1 MVITVSAISGV
12 VDSLPKKLQ
21 QLEQEQSFALSYTDH
36 QSIGRL
42 KDELELIRGAFEQY
56 STLESPTEFT
66 RQWVQKVR
74 EVAYDIEEFIDRYT
88 NGVGNAK
95 SNKQVS
101 SGGTLSR
108 LTGYVRARMNWGR
121 ARRRSISDEL
131 KLQQER
137 LHVQI
142 LEKPGIMT
150 SSTLRPG
157 EYSRPTTTTAEL
169 QLASSPLL
177 VGMEESMEQLS
188 KMVMDDDRPTAVD
201 VKVISIVGMAGAGK
215 TTLAR
220 QVYRHLGERYGFYCR
235 AFVSVG
241 RRRADD
247 LYMVLKDV
255 IFNLAGGDNGGQ
267 DAVDD
272 TDELK
277 LKAIIAERLQHK
289 RYFIVLDDLWSNE
302 DWGEIRSCFPNN
314 NLGSRIVTTTRIEAV
329 AKACCSSPIDSVF
342 KIPLLNE
349 SDSETLFFARTF
361 GSKNDC
367 PSNLMDVSMHI
378 LRKCRGLPLAIV
390 NIADGLIDKPSEWE
404 KYELDMQ
411 SKLYINGMKEVFD
424 PSYNDIPP
432 HLKTCLLYLTIFPEN
447 YEIRRQRLIRRWIA
461 EGFIDE
467 QRGINKE
474 QVATDY
480 FNGLINRNLVQ
491 PGQVDYDGN
500 ARSCRVHP
508 VMHDFLVCKSME
520 ENFVTLVHP
529 GGLQDHTP
537 YNGAIRWLSVHGK
550 AKENQGRE
558 HNESADLSHTRS
570 LSLFGDVSPMP
581 QLKKMEML
589 RVLDLED
596 CQSSLD
602 RSLDVL
608 PMLFLLR
615 YLSLR
620 GTDASRLPSA
630 IGALHHLE
638 TIDIRR
644 TRIQVLPPSI
654 VQLHKLVYLLAGMIS
669 LPRGVGKLKALQT
682 LSYADIKKS
691 DMSAVQ
697 ELGDL
702 TNLVKLAIFCS
713 QESRNSL
720 LPVLQKLA
728 GHSLRSLV
736 VAGRSG
742 CWMDSSHS
750 LPTPPRFS
758 LQRFQ
763 IDDSVLN
770 TIPKVVASSSVNL
783 VEMDISFQ
791 QLSAQG
797 LRVLE
802 SIQSLLRLCL
812 CLMFV
817 QEEQFV
823 FQNDG
828 FPNLK
833 ELCFRCRDLPSITFT
848 SGALPMLKQLELNFQ
863 ECSSSEEPIVSGIE
877 YLTSLMHAVVAFP
890 REDVGTK
897 VVSDVRKAALVHP
910 NNPDVFVKTGK
921 ELSSVSS
928 SSDFEELD
936 RVPHKNVK
944 STVSIEPDNN
954 SRSLFVNLTVH
965 MVSYSVV
972 NQSGDVFG
980 LFSVLL
986 LFIYLQMLLSDRG
999 RFKGQHIYLDT
1010 GVSLV
1015 IAYALLLGI
1024 NLQYCI
1030 LVPFPICLVLFIAYL
1045 RNEILVKGKLQKD
1058 RKMTEETEKIG
1069 GHSRSM
1075 DDVGKDRKKIEE
1087 HVIAAAIP
1095 YCMLSAS
1102 VLYGDGSPVLSHFLI
1117 FSCCALG
1124 TLALMYSRL
1133 ADEVSPAL
1141 KPAQEY
1147 VQMAYMV
1154 MLFITIHTVAAEHL
1168 GEVTALVCMP
1178 ELIAGLVWFSTLLQS
1193 GHSNRAVDQVTS
1205 YKYGFIFIPLGAVLA
1220 GLTSIYGYGYEGGLT
1235 EGTVA
1240 CGAAGCMPYLS
1251 VWMISRWP
1259 GSIPASDTATQLL
1272 KFLAN
1277 ICLTGACLMLL
1288 AVLAEKTP
1296 AYRLFGVGDP
1306 SVKYLVPFAICLIAF
1321 IAYLPNEIWVKGKLQ
1336 KDRKISKETK
1346 KTGGISRSLDDMGKD
1361 TLKIIEEHATATVIP
1376 SCMLSALILY
1386 GHGSSLLSYFLG
1398 LSCCVLGLALIV
1410 FTFAIEYPALAPG
1423 YFSKQKLVQ
1432 EYIKMAYLVMLFI
1445 TVHTVAAEYLG
1456 EVTALICMPELIA
1469 GLLWFSTLLRS
1480 GHSNKAVDEAT
1491 SYKYGFISI
1500 PLGAILAAGLTST
1513 YGYEA
1518 TVACGVA
1525 GCMPYISVWMISWWP
1540 RRIPASDTATQL
1552 LKFLANICLTGAC
1565 LMLLIVLA
1573 EKALAYRLFGLG
1585 DPSVLKY
1592 LICFTIAVALLL
1604 PLFVKHLAGALRIN
1618 YVMEL
1623 PAGFAAE

>member
-21 QLEQEQSFALSYTDH
+21 QLEQEQSLALSYTDH

-56 STLESPTEFT
+56 SKLDSPTEFT
-66 RQWVQKVR
+66 RQWVRKVR
-74 EVAYDIEEFIDRYT
+74 EVAYDIEEFIDRYI
-88 NGVGNAK
+88 NGVGNNA
-95 SNKQVS
+95 SNKVAAG
-101 SGGTLSR
+101 GGTLSR
-108 LTGYVRARMNWGR
+108 VTGYVRAKMNWGN
-121 ARRRSISDEL
+121 ARRRNISDEL

-142 LEKPGIMT
+142 LEKPAIMT
-150 SSTLRPG
+150 SSTSGPG
-157 EYSRPTTTTAEL
+157 TTTTTAEL
-169 QLASSPLL
+169 QLSSSPLL
-177 VGMEESMEQLS
+177 VGMEEAMEQVS
-188 KMVMDDDRPTAVD
+188 KMVMDYRATAAVN

-215 TTLAR
+215 TTLA
-220 QVYRHLGERYGFYCR
+220 QEVYRHLGERYGFYCG

-241 RRRADD
+241 RRRADG
-247 LYMVLKDV
+247 LYTVLKDV
-255 IFNLAGGDNGGQ
+255 ISNLSGGDNGGQ
-267 DAVDD
+267 DAAD

-289 RYFIVLDDLWSNE
+289 RYFIVLDDLWSTE
-302 DWGEIRSCFPNN
+302 DWREIRSCFPNN

-329 AKACCSSPIDSVF
+329 AKASCSGPIDSVF

-390 NIADGLIDKPSEWE
+390 NITEGLNNNPSKWK

-411 SKLYINGMKEVFD
+411 PKLYINGMKEVFD
-424 PSYNDIPP
+424 VSYNDIPP

-447 YEIRRQRLIRRWIA
+447 YEVRRQRLVRRWIA
-461 EGFIDE
+461 EGFIGE
-467 QRGINKE
+467 QHGINKE
-474 QVATDY
+474 QVATNY

-520 ENFVTLVHP
+520 EKFVILVHP
-529 GGLQDHTP
+529 GGLQDHTH
-537 YNGAIRWLSVHGK
+537 YTGAIRWLSVHGK
-550 AKENQGRE
+550 AKENQGKE

-570 LSLFGDVSPMP
+570 LSLFGDVSPTP
-581 QLKKMEML
+581 QLNKMEML

-620 GTDASRLPSA
+620 GTDASRLPST
-630 IGALHHLE
+630 IGALRHLE

-682 LSYADIKKS
+682 LSYADIRKS
-691 DMSAVQ
+691 TTSAVL
-697 ELGDL
+697 ELADL
-702 TNLVKLAIFCS
+702 PNLVKLAIFCS

-720 LPVLQKLA
+720 LPVLHKLA

-742 CWMDSSHS
+742 CWMESSHS

-802 SIQSLLRLCL
+802 SIESLLRLCL

-833 ELCFRCRDLPSITFT
+833 ELCFRCIDLPSITFS

-863 ECSSSEEPIVSGIE
+863 ECSSSEEAIVSGIE
-877 YLTSLMHAVVAFP
+877 HLTSLMHAIVAFP

-897 VVSDVRKAALVHP
+897 VVTDVRKAALVHP

-936 RVPHKNVK
+936 RLPHKNLK
-944 STVSIEPDNN
+944 PAVSIEPDSN

-972 NQSGDVFG
+972 NQSGNVFG

-986 LFIYLQMLLSDRG
+986 LVIYLQMLLSDRG
-999 RFKGQHIYLDT
+999 RFKGQHIYVDT

-1030 LVPFPICLVLFIAYL
+1030 LVPFPICLVVFIAYL
-1045 RNEILVKGKLQKD
+1045 RNEILVKGKLQKY
-1058 RKMTEETEKIG
+1058 RKMSEETEKIG
-1069 GHSRSM
+1069 GHSRCM
-1075 DDVGKDRKKIEE
+1075 DDVGKDRTKIEE

-1095 YCMLSAS
+1095 YCVLLAS
-1102 VLYGDGSPVLSHFLI
+1102 VLYGDGSPVLSHFLL

-1133 ADEVSPAL
+1133 AVEVSHAL
-1141 KPAQEY
+1141 KPALEY

-1154 MLFITIHTVAAEHL
+1154 MLFITVHTVAAEYL

-1240 CGAAGCMPYLS
+1240 CGVAGCMPYLS

-1288 AVLAEKTP
+1288 AVLAEK
-1296 AYRLFGVGDP
+1296 
-1306 SVKYLVPFAICLIAF
+1306 
-1321 IAYLPNEIWVKGKLQ
+1321 
-1336 KDRKISKETK
+1336 
-1346 KTGGISRSLDDMGKD
+1346 
-1361 TLKIIEEHATATVIP
+1361 
-1376 SCMLSALILY
+1376 
-1386 GHGSSLLSYFLG
+1386 
-1398 LSCCVLGLALIV
+1398 
-1410 FTFAIEYPALAPG
+1410 
-1423 YFSKQKLVQ
+1423 
-1432 EYIKMAYLVMLFI
+1432 
-1445 TVHTVAAEYLG
+1445 
-1456 EVTALICMPELIA
+1456 
-1469 GLLWFSTLLRS
+1469 
-1480 GHSNKAVDEAT
+1480 
-1491 SYKYGFISI
+1491 
-1500 PLGAILAAGLTST
+1500 
-1513 YGYEA
+1513 
-1518 TVACGVA
+1518 
-1525 GCMPYISVWMISWWP
+1525 
-1540 RRIPASDTATQL
+1540 
-1552 LKFLANICLTGAC
+1552 
-1565 LMLLIVLA
+1565 
-1573 EKALAYRLFGLG
+1573 ALAYRLFGLG

-1592 LICFTIAVALLL
+1592 LICFNTAVALLL
-1604 PLFVKHLAGALRIN
+1604 PLFVKHLAGALHID